1 MCARVHTTLAH
12 LHGVCVT
19 FLSQHTAD
27 DVRKEEE
34 SQLVVV
40 FESQSTHIKDP
51 PCLLLENLSQHTQ
64 QDSTTL
70 QHTQQD
76 STTLQHTQQDST
88 TLQHTQQD
96 STTLQHTQQ
105 DSTTLQHT
113 QQDSTTLQQSAGEAR
128 TRESITETV
137 SGDCACFVCDYSKV
151 VGACVCMC
159 VCACVCVVC
168 VHVCVVCV
176 WCVCDVCA
184 CVYIRGTLTFPIM
197 WFNQCVIQSFEVS
210 TLLGRYIGIFLA
222 CSVEPCVVYCERR

>member
-1 MCARVHTTLAH
+1 MHTTLAH

-27 DVRKEEE
+27 DVGKEEE

-88 TLQHTQQD
+88 TLQ
-96 STTLQHTQQ
+96 
-105 DSTTLQHT
+105 
-113 QQDSTTLQQSAGEAR
+113 QSAGEAR
-128 TRESITETV
+128 TRESIMETM
-137 SGDCACFVCDYSKV
+137 
-151 VGACVCMC
+151 VGTVHVLCVITPKLLVCVCG

-168 VHVCVVCV
+168 
-176 WCVCDVCA
+176 A
-184 CVYIRGTLTFPIM
+184 CVYLRGTLTFPIM

>member
-1 MCARVHTTLAH
+1 MHTILAH

-27 DVRKEEE
+27 DVGKEEE

-51 PCLLLENLSQHTQ
+51 PCLLLENLI
-64 QDSTTL
+64 
-70 QHTQQD
+70 
-76 STTLQHTQQDST
+76 
-88 TLQHTQQD
+88 
-96 STTLQHTQQ
+96 
-105 DSTTLQHT
+105 QHT
-113 QQDSTTLQQSAGEAR
+113 QQDSTTLQQSAGEAH

-151 VGACVCMC
+151 VGVC
-159 VCACVCVVC
+159 
-168 VHVCVVCV
+168 VCV
-176 WCVCDVCA
+176 WCVCVCGVCA